1 MGFFF
6 YEPPKVGD
14 RYVIVDPAQMG
25 MEEAEPGQALVLTH
39 KVRSGSWGGSWGV
52 TVEETE
58 MHYVLSESWIRKGLV
73 KKE

>member
-6 YEPPKVGD
+6 YGPPRVGD
-14 RYVIVDPAQMG
+14 RYVIVDPAPMG
-25 MEEAEPGQALVLTH
+25 MEGTKPGQALVITH
-39 KVRSGSWGGSWGV
+39 RVRSGSWGV

-58 MHYVLSESWIRKGLV
+58 MRYMLAEIWIRRGLV

>member
-14 RYVIVDPAQMG
+14 RYVIVDPAPMG
-25 MEEAEPGQALVLTH
+25 MEEARPGHALVLTS
-39 KVRSGSWGGSWGV
+39 KLRSSGSWGV

-58 MHYVLSESWIRKGLV
+58 MRYVLSESWIRKGLV